1 MAFSSLMLVPET
13 GCHLFPI
20 DRACTVLLLIATCA
34 HLFIVVTCNM
44 VLCYSMLSHVTWCTA
59 IHCCHMVHC
68 YSSLSHGALLFIAV
82 TWSSH
87 GLTSSIFG
95 CYVQVF
101 VLNLLHLWVVELE
114 KVVMADTFTQLS
126 VIYVT

>member
-1 MAFSSLMLVPET
+1 MYLEGNSDIFQL
-13 GCHLFPI
+13 
-20 DRACTVLLLIATCA
+20 DACSRNWLPFIPYRQGLYCLIA
-34 HLFIVVTCNM
+34 
-44 VLCYSMLSHVTWCTA
+44 YSHMCTP

-68 YSSLSHGALLFIAV
+68 YSSLSHGAV
-82 TWSSH
+82 TV
-87 GLTSSIFG
+87 FG

-101 VLNLLHLWVVELE
+101 VQNLLHLWVVELE